1 MQVVYLEVSM
11 VGSASRVAGKLRW
24 GREKANQGLLMNYT
38 MLGDWA
44 SPGEILVNC
53 VENAP
58 DWFHRRMETW
68 EKLTNG
74 SFQPMVESC
83 PQEY

>member
-1 MQVVYLEVSM
+1 M
-11 VGSASRVAGKLRW
+11 

-53 VENAP
+53 VENAL

-68 EKLTNG
+68 EKLT
-74 SFQPMVESC
+74 MVFHLWLKAV
-83 PQEY
+83 PRNTNTLGLGNLWPAHLHL